1 MEIRNIL
8 PSEIEASRRL
18 LQASGWK
25 HRVSDPEGFRELVA
39 SSQLA
44 LVAIV
49 DGEVVGFLRALSDGM
64 ENGYISM
71 VVVDED
77 HRRGGIGRALV
88 NAAIGDDRRMTWV
101 LRAARDGV
109 AQFYEKIGFVHS
121 QVAMER
127 PREAESGA

>member
-8 PSEIEASRRL
+8 PSEIEAARRL
-18 LQASGWK
+18 LEASGWR
-25 HRVSDPEGFRELVA
+25 HRVSDPEGFRELVS

-44 LVAIV
+44 LVAVV
-49 DGEVVGFLRALSDGM
+49 DGEVVGFLRALSDRM

-71 VVVDED
+71 VAVDEAY
-77 HRRGGIGRALV
+77 RRRGIGRALV
-88 NAAIGDDRRMTWV
+88 NAAVGDDRRMTWV

-109 AQFYEKIGFVHS
+109 AEFYEKIGFVRS

-127 PREAESGA
+127 PREA